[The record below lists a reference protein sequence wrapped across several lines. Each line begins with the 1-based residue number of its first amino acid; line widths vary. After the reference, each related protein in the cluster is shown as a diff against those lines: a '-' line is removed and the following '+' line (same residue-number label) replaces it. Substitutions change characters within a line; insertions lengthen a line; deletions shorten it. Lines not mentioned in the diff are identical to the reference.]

1 VHYFDV
7 MRWMVGEEAP
17 TTLSAHGGVFAVKD
31 ARTVPD
37 TAEVIFELPTG
48 MLMTFGTYEANGHPG
63 LKAGEIELRG
73 TLGTA
78 HAGIDRFEITPERG
92 GQFQDPK
99 PRRKPQ
105 AEVEKATY
113 EGLDRAHARNFLDC
127 VKSRGTPNADVEVGH
142 RSTTFAL
149 LANIALATKARLDWD
164 ATAERFTN
172 NDRANELL
180 DYEYRPPWTHA

>member
-1 VHYFDV
+1 
-7 MRWMVGEEAP
+7 
-17 TTLSAHGGVFAVKD
+17 
-31 ARTVPD
+31 
-37 TAEVIFELPTG
+37 

-73 TLGTA
+73 TLGTV
-78 HAGIDRFEITPERG
+78 HAGIDRFELTPERG
-92 GQFQDPK
+92 GQFQDPR

-105 AEVEKATY
+105 VEVEKVTN

-127 VKSRGTPNADVEVGH
+127 VKARQRPNADVEVGH

-149 LANIALATKARLDWD
+149 LANFALATRARLDWD
-164 ATAERFTN
+164 AATESFHN

-180 DYEYRPPWTHA
+180 DYTYRSPWTHA